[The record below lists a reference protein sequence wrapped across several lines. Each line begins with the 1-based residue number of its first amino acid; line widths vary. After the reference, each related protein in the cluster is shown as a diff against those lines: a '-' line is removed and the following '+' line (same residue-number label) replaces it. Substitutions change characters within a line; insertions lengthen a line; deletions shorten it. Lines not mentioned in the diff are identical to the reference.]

1 MHADLAAVVGVHL
14 ARLLLRPAPV
24 EAPAPG
30 GRPQRV
36 LVLRQQV
43 RAVLAARAGR
53 RRGLPLCAGSNPAVS
68 LSLSRSLRTGAS
80 GVLRLNPPNYKR
92 SRVTMPF
99 LGSLS
104 V

>member
-1 MHADLAAVVGVHL
+1 MRRACRWQRMHADLAAVVGVHL

-53 RRGLPLCAGSNPAVS
+53 LRGLPLCAGSTAAVS
-68 LSLSRSLRTGAS
+68 RSCHALQGCGIFTHPTSNAAE
-80 GVLRLNPPNYKR
+80 P
-92 SRVTMPF
+92 
-99 LGSLS
+99 
-104 V
+104 